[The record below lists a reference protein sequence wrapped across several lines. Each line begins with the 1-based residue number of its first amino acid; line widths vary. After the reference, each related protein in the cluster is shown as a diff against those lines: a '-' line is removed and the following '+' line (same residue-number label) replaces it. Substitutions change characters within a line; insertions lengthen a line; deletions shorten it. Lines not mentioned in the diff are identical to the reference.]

1 MGRFANITA
10 LFAAAMLAASIVACS
25 GPAAERTNV
34 GSGTVAPAAPTF
46 TVALITHQAP
56 GDTFWDLVRHGAEAA
71 AAKDHID
78 LQYFHDPDA
87 VRQAALVTEAAGR
100 KVAGIAVTLPN
111 PPAISGAVQAAT
123 GAGIPVVALNT
134 GIDQWREM
142 GALEY
147 FGQDDA
153 VAGRAVGERLTR
165 EGAKNVLCVIQEP
178 GHIGL
183 EARCAGAA
191 ATFAGTLQKLDVDG
205 TQMPEVRKAII
216 TKLQQDRGID
226 RVLTLGAPVALATLQ
241 AAGEANSY
249 AKVVTFDTN
258 AAVIEAIRGGTIAWA
273 VDQQPFLQGYLAVD
287 SLWLYLTN
295 KNVIGGGE
303 PTLTGPTF
311 VDGSNVDEV
320 AERAKE
326 GTR

>member
-1 MGRFANITA
+1 MGRFASITA
-10 LFAAAMLAASIVACS
+10 IFAAAMLAVPIAACS
-25 GPAAERTNV
+25 GPSAQRSNA
-34 GSGTVAPAAPTF
+34 GSGTVTPAVPAF
-46 TVALITHQAP
+46 TIALITHQEP

-71 AAKDHID
+71 AAKDHLD

-87 VRQAALVTEAAGR
+87 VRQAALVTGAAAR
-100 KVAGIAVTLPN
+100 KVAGIAVTLPE
-111 PPAISGAVQAAT
+111 PPVISGAVRAAT

-134 GIDQWREM
+134 GIDQWQAM
-142 GALEY
+142 GALAY

-153 VAGRAVGERLTR
+153 VAGRAVGERLTK
-165 EGAKNVLCVIQEP
+165 EGARNVLCVIQQP

-191 ATFAGTLQKLDVDG
+191 ATFTGALQKLDVDG
-205 TQMPEVRKAII
+205 TQMPQVRTAII

-226 RVLTLGAPVALATLQ
+226 RVLTLGAPIALATLE
-241 AAGEANSY
+241 AAGAANSY

-295 KNVIGGGE
+295 RNVIGGGG
-303 PTLTGPTF
+303 PTLTGPSF
-311 VDGSNVDEV
+311 VDGSNVDDDGLI
-320 AERAKE
+320 APK
-326 GTR
+326 